1 MDRTK
6 KDICDMLY
14 RQLDIRT
21 DGKLS
26 DACTEEEFYEEFEEA
41 FCDYMILA
49 ATIIE

>member
-1 MDRTK
+1 MGTTRKNISDK
-6 KDICDMLY
+6 FY

-41 FCDYMILA
+41 FYDYMILA